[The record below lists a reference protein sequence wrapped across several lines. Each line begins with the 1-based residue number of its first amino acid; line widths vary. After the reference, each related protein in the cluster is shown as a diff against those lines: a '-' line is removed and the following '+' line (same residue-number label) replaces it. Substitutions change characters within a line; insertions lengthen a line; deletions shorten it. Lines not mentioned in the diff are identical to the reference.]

1 MDNLFTS
8 EQLNH
13 IREVKWNITSHLSE
27 MFSNKVWDYE
37 DFEMKLFKNT
47 YLTGGAIASL
57 LQNEDPKDWDFYCK
71 DSVTMDKFA
80 LYLTHPSRTNFI
92 KDVDEA
98 YAEVYDTNG
107 KMMSSYRW
115 YTNGKMI
122 TSQAITTKNN
132 DSFITVLYGDPEYIR
147 QTFDYVHCMPYFDL
161 NTHKLYISPKQYKAC
176 THKKLIVNNS
186 ANVKQWR
193 ADKFKQRGYTD
204 A

>member
-13 IREVKWNITSHLSE
+13 IREVKWHITSHLSE
-27 MFSNKVWDYE
+27 MFSNKVWDYVG
-37 DFEMKLFKNT
+37 FEMKLFKNT

-57 LQNEDPKDWDFYCK
+57 LQNEEPKDWDFYCK
-71 DSVTMDKFA
+71 DSDTMDKFA
-80 LYLTHPSRTNFI
+80 LYLTHPSRTDFI

-98 YAEVYDTNG
+98 YAEVYG
-107 KMMSSYRW
+107 
-115 YTNGKMI
+115 TNGKMI

-132 DSFITVLYGDPEYIR
+132 DSFITLIFGDPEYIR

-176 THKKLIVNNS
+176 THKKLIVNNL

-193 ADKFKQRGYTD
+193 TDKFKQRGYTD